1 MFRIKICGLKTE
13 ADVNAALA
21 SNTEA
26 VGFNF
31 YAPSVRYVAPNVAK
45 MLAMQLPAQFTK
57 IGLFVNES
65 VENILSIMHHC
76 QFNWVQLH
84 GDEPPELLS
93 QLHPFPIIRAFRLRA
108 ENITQVIQYL
118 QTCEALSCFP
128 QAVLLDAYHP
138 QQYGGTG
145 ERVSAELFQQV
156 RSAFP
161 RVPLILAGGLNPDNV
176 AQAIHSLQ
184 PDGVDTASGVE
195 STPGVKDVVKS
206 CAFVTSAQEAF
217 GKLTGNAQKN

>member
-45 MLAMQLPAQFTK
+45 MLAMQLPAQF
-57 IGLFVNES
+57 
-65 VENILSIMHHC
+65 SIMHHC